1 MGSLLTAAVLS
12 AGLSM
17 SSGSAVGINAKVIKV
32 GGDCSAAA
40 AQVAAQTG
48 GKVLSAQPSN
58 GQCVITVLVPGD
70 GGPPKKMTMRV
81 PM

>member
-1 MGSLLTAAVLS
+1 MGSLLTAALLS

-32 GGDCSAAA
+32 GGDCSAAKA
-40 AQVAAQTG
+40 KAEAQTG
-48 GKVLSAQPSN
+48 GQVLSVQPSN
-58 GQCVITVLVPGD
+58 GQCVIVVLVPGN
-70 GGPPKKMTMRV
+70 GGPPKKVTMRI